1 MKEPYGELF
10 DNCDL
15 FYWELDCDLKVVF
28 ANRRMEETFGA
39 MTGKS
44 CSDVVTCLT
53 DQCTSCPMQQVL
65 AGKARATCESMVRTK
80 KGESKWIRQHV
91 LPLMD
96 EQGLI
101 TGVRG
106 VILDLTPFQRT
117 HEWWKDS
124 ERHYRNLIEE
134 VPDVIFSLDASGNF
148 TFVNTQIESLLGY
161 RVASILETPFQ
172 DYVAPDHADKLAN
185 LFCLPPDRVWD
196 EEIAILAVDG
206 NRKITRVRCKG
217 LYDEKGCLVEIDG
230 VMRDRTCHKSLE
242 EELKASKSAL
252 IEKIKIID
260 DLYEHIV
267 QSGKYKAIEEHT
279 AEVAHELRQ
288 PLAIVGGFARRLER
302 QISSEN
308 KPDLDRQRQYLGI
321 IISEIQRLEKILDR
335 LVDFTKRSA
344 IAKRRVDPNELIQY
358 IIEITQSRMAD
369 KNLDLVVNLGSEVG
383 EIPID
388 PGRFQ
393 QLVLNLM
400 TNAIEASPVGG
411 KIHLTTGASIPS
423 DKALKAGQFGGTG
436 FFEMKMRNNGPAIPP
451 EALKNVF
458 NPFFTTK
465 QQGTGLGLTVCKKI
479 VEDHSGSISVK
490 SDDAGTVFTIWLPLT
505 DQTESEKRT
514 PGE

>member
-1 MKEPYGELF
+1 MTSKYAELF

-15 FYWELDCDLKVVF
+15 FYWELDSDLNVVF
-28 ANRRMEETFGA
+28 ASNRMKEIFGA
-39 MTGKS
+39 AEGKR
-44 CSDVVTCLT
+44 CSDLAVCVREDCLT
-53 DQCTSCPMQQVL
+53 CSIRQVL
-65 AGKARATCESMVRTK
+65 VGEPKAEMETMVRTQQ
-80 KGESKWIRQHV
+80 GETKWIRHCV
-91 LPLMD
+91 FPLFN
-96 EQGLI
+96 ENGII
-101 TGVRG
+101 TGARG
-106 VILDLTPFQRT
+106 LFIDITDYKKCQ
-117 HEWWKDS
+117 EWWQYS

-134 VPDVIFSLDASGNF
+134 VPDVIFALDQCGNF
-148 TFVNTQIESLLGY
+148 SFVNTQVENLLGY
-161 RVASILETPFQ
+161 PVNSILETPFR
-172 DYVAPDHADKLAN
+172 DYVDPDHVERLENLLTLA
-185 LFCLPPDRVWD
+185 PESVWD
-196 EEIAILAVDG
+196 EEIAVVAASGDK
-206 NRKITRVRCKG
+206 KITRIRCKG
-217 LYDEKGCLVEIDG
+217 VYDENGILVEIDG
-230 VMRDRTCHKSLE
+230 VMRDRTLNKTLE
-242 EELKASKSAL
+242 EELKASKAAL

-335 LVDFTKRSA
+335 LVDFTKRST
-344 IAKRRVDPNELIQY
+344 IAKRRVDPNELIEY
-358 IIEITQSRMAD
+358 IIGITQSRMAE
-369 KNLDLVVNLGSEVG
+369 KSLELVLNLGSEVG

-411 KIHLTTGASIPS
+411 KIHLTTGISIPS
-423 DKALKAGQFGGTG
+423 DKALRVGQFGVTG

-451 EALKNVF
+451 EALKKVF

-490 SDDAGTVFTIWLPLT
+490 SDDKGTVFTIWLPLS
-505 DQTESEKRT
+505 DMPAE
-514 PGE
+514 

>member
-1 MKEPYGELF
+1 MTEPYGEFL

-15 FYWELDCDLKVVF
+15 FYWELDYDLKVVF
-28 ANRRMEETFGA
+28 ANRRMIETFGA
-39 MTGKS
+39 IVGKS
-44 CSDVVTCLT
+44 CADVVTCLT
-53 DQCTSCPMQQVL
+53 DQCTTCPMQQVL
-65 AGKARATCESMVRTK
+65 AGKSKATCESMVRTK
-80 KGESKWIRQHV
+80 KGESRWIRQHV
-91 LPLMD
+91 VPLTD

-106 VILDLTPFQRT
+106 IILDLTSYQRT

-134 VPDVIFSLDASGNF
+134 VPDVIFSLDAGGDF
-148 TFVNTQIESLLGY
+148 TFVNAQIETLLGY
-161 RVASILETPFQ
+161 QVASILETPLR
-172 DYVAPDHADKLAN
+172 DYVTPDHADKLTT
-185 LFCLPPDRVWD
+185 LLSLPPDSVWD
-196 EEIAILAVDG
+196 EEIALLDVDG
-206 NRKITRVRCKG
+206 ARKITRVRCKG
-217 LYDEKGCLVEIDG
+217 LYDERGCLVEIDG
-230 VMRDRTCHKSLE
+230 VMRDRTFHKSLE

-302 QISSEN
+302 QISSEQ

-344 IAKRRVDPNELIQY
+344 VVKRRVDPNELIEY
-358 IIEITQSRMAD
+358 IIEITQSRMAE
-369 KNLDLVVNLGSEVG
+369 KSLDLVANLGSEVG

-411 KIHLTTGASIPS
+411 KIHLTTGVSIPS
-423 DKALKAGQFGGTG
+423 DKALKTGQFGVAG

-490 SDDAGTVFTIWLPLT
+490 SDDQGTVFTIWLPLREEA
-505 DQTESEKRT
+505 DSQD
-514 PGE
+514 